1 MSRYIGS
8 LVICASGYNLSTNMI
23 YFGSIIN
30 SYIGKNFFLTTLM
43 PLIYFEQVCSSSTL
57 LSSNGARCQGEGMGL
72 VASHASSAILAIC
85 SYRLLMRQSLLF
97 GRLMAVM
104 VRVTVVEVVWLR
116 YKQMRRRVTTDNS
129 GRRARARVARCGL
142 RTPISTKLARVNHP
156 VVS

>member
-1 MSRYIGS
+1 MTCLGR
-8 LVICASGYNLSTNMI
+8 
-23 YFGSIIN
+23 IIN

-97 GRLMAVM
+97 GRLMAGASDGEGHCSGSG
-104 VRVTVVEVVWLR
+104 VVAVQANAAEGH
-116 YKQMRRRVTTDNS
+116 Y
-129 GRRARARVARCGL
+129 
-142 RTPISTKLARVNHP
+142 
-156 VVS
+156 

>member
-1 MSRYIGS
+1 MFGEHYQ
-8 LVICASGYNLSTNMI
+8 LLHWKKLQ
-23 YFGSIIN
+23 YFPT
-30 SYIGKNFFLTTLM
+30 LTLM
-43 PLIYFEQVCSSSTL
+43 PLIYFEQVCSTL

-97 GRLMAVM
+97 GRLM

-116 YKQMRRRVTTDNS
+116 YKQMRRRVTTDNW